1 MPESA
6 ASSRSG
12 TPQASDLPLAALA
25 TLLAAS
31 DDALFVLDGQGHF
44 VYANDAAG
52 ALVGRGGTELLGLSL
67 ETDFAHAFSPRWPE
81 ESRRARQEG
90 RRVEYDAFNPSLGG
104 WVRVQV
110 TPHGEH
116 LAVQLRDVSAQH
128 RSAALQEVT
137 AALARVNSLEE
148 VVQVTLRETAAAAG
162 AYMAALVRPA
172 ADGEHLELVGE
183 NGYSPELRARFTRFP
198 VALDIPP
205 CEVARSGQATYVEGD
220 TFDARYPGSVGV
232 RAEQT
237 RSMAALPLQVDGQ
250 LWGVLALSFREAR
263 RFRPPERAFFEA
275 LVGQCAQAL
284 SRVRAQARLQDE
296 AEALRQLN
304 RSGQMVAA
312 ELDLGRMVQAVTDAG
327 VQLSGAQFGAFFYN
341 VVGDGQESYMLYT
354 LSGVPR
360 EAFSKFPMPRN
371 TQIFAPTFSAQG
383 VVRSNDITQDPRY
396 GHNAPH
402 HGMPAGHLPVR
413 SYLAVPVVSRSG
425 EVMGGLF
432 FGHAETGVFTE
443 RAEELLLALAAQAA
457 VGMDNARL
465 YQQLQDSHR
474 LLEERVEARTR
485 ELEAQAAALEAFVRF
500 TEAAG
505 TSTEVYTLAREAM
518 GVFRGFFAEC
528 SAAYYERDGDLWRAQ
543 VWTEDLEPAVIE
555 SITAGVPV
563 DAPTFADAARTRGP
577 VFVDGWDPTRE
588 QVAATEAYGTVAL
601 YPMVVEG
608 EVVGLLAVG
617 LKGTQQWSEHARA
630 VVRST
635 GRSLN
640 LSLERAAV
648 SLQLQKQRDA
658 LQART
663 QALEAF
669 EGLTRNLT
677 LEADPYSLITRAQ
690 QIMLSLLPEGY
701 SIYWECEGD
710 RWQAKTQLGDLRNAE
725 LQRQVD
731 DGFPYETTRTVRLP
745 FETGEPLYQDEYDRT
760 NDNLDSTVAHISATA
775 SLPVTVGGRVQGVIV
790 VGLFGARH
798 WTATDRA
805 VLATV
810 MRSVGLTLEGAE
822 HARTLQERTRE
833 LERSNADLERFAYV
847 ASHDLQEPLRTIA
860 SFAELI
866 ERRYGGALDD
876 RGRQYLNFVTRGAER
891 MKVLI
896 DDLLVFS
903 RLNVIREPLAPLDLN
918 GPLQD
923 ALDSLH
929 GALERSGAR
938 VTSAPLPEV
947 LGVRSELAQLF
958 QNLLGN
964 AIKFRRE
971 GVTPHIEV
979 QARPAEEGGWQ
990 IEVRDN
996 GIGFEA
1002 HYAERIF
1009 EMFQRL
1015 HGRDRFEG
1023 TGMGLAI
1030 VRKILD
1036 HHGGRVWATS
1046 VPGQGST
1053 FTFTLQAVGEGPQAP
1068 RPGA

>member
-1 MPESA
+1 M
-6 ASSRSG
+6 
-12 TPQASDLPLAALA
+12 TPVHELSLSALA
-25 TLLAAS
+25 SLLAAS
-31 DDALFVLDGQGHF
+31 DDALFVLDEHGRF

-52 ALVGRGGTELLGLSL
+52 AVVGRRGADLSGLSL
-67 ETDFAHAFSPRWPE
+67 ETDFAHAFSPRWLS
-81 ESRRARQEG
+81 ESRRARAEG
-90 RRVEYDAFNPSLGG
+90 RRVEYDAFNPALGG

-110 TPHGEH
+110 TPHGSH
-116 LAVQLRDVSAQH
+116 LAVQLRDVSAQY
-128 RSAALQEVT
+128 RSAALQQIT
-137 AALARVNSLEE
+137 AALAQAGTLAE

-162 AYMAALVRPA
+162 AAMAALVRPT
-172 ADGEHLELVGE
+172 ADGEHLELVGDT
-183 NGYSPELRARFTRFP
+183 GYPPELRARFARFP
-198 VALDIPP
+198 LSLDIPP

-232 RAEQT
+232 RAAQT
-237 RSMAALPLQVDGQ
+237 RSMAALPLSVDGQ
-250 LWGVLALSFREAR
+250 LWGVLALSFRDLR
-263 RFRPPERAFFEA
+263 QFHPHEREFFEA
-275 LVGQCAQAL
+275 LLGQCAQAL
-284 SRVRAQARLQDE
+284 SRVRAQAQLQEE
-296 AEALRQLN
+296 AEALRRLN
-304 RSGQMVAA
+304 HSGQLVAA

-327 VQLSGAQFGAFFYN
+327 VELSGAQFGAFFYN
-341 VVGDGQESYMLYT
+341 VVGEGQESYMLYT

-360 EAFSKFPMPRN
+360 EAFDRFPMPRN
-371 TQIFAPTFSAQG
+371 TQIFAPTFTAQG
-383 VVRSNDITQDPRY
+383 VVRSDDITQDPRY
-396 GHNAPH
+396 GHSAPH

-425 EVMGGLF
+425 EVLGGLF
-432 FGHAETGVFTE
+432 FGHAETGVFTA
-443 RAEELLLALAAQAA
+443 RAEELLQALAAQAA

-474 LLEERVEARTR
+474 LLEARVEARTH

-505 TSTEVYTLAREAM
+505 TTTEVLTLAREAM
-518 GVFRGFFAEC
+518 GVFRRFFAQC
-528 SAAYYERDGDLWRAQ
+528 SAAYYERDGELWRAQ
-543 VWTEDLEPAVIE
+543 VWTEDLEPAVIQ
-555 SITAGVPV
+555 SITAGVPAE
-563 DAPTFADAARTRGP
+563 APTFADAARTRAP
-577 VFVDGWDPTRE
+577 VFVDGWDPAHE

-601 YPMVVEG
+601 YPMVVED

-617 LKGTQQWSEHARA
+617 LKNTRQWGEHSRA

-677 LEADPYSLITRAQ
+677 LEADSYSLITRAQ
-690 QIMLSLLPEGY
+690 HIMLSLLPEGY
-701 SIYWECEGD
+701 SIYWEREGD
-710 RWQAKTQLGDLRNAE
+710 TWQARTQLGDLHSAE

-731 DGFPYETTRTVRLP
+731 AGFPYETTRTVRLP

-760 NDNLDSTVAHISATA
+760 NDGLDSTVAHISATA
-775 SLPVTVGGRVQGVIV
+775 SLPVRVGDRVQGVIV
-790 VGLFGARH
+790 VGLFGARR

-822 HARTLQERTRE
+822 HARALQERTRD

-866 ERRYGGALDD
+866 ERRYGERLDD
-876 RGRQYLNFVTRGAER
+876 RGRQYLQFVTRGAER

-903 RLNVIREPLAPLDLN
+903 RLNVVREPLVPLALA

-929 GALERSGAR
+929 GAAERSGAR
-938 VTSAPLPEV
+938 VTWGALPEV

-971 GVTPHIEV
+971 GASPQIEV
-979 QARPAEEGGWQ
+979 QARPAENGGWQ

-996 GIGFEA
+996 GIGFEVQ
-1002 HYAERIF
+1002 YAERIF

-1036 HHGGRVWATS
+1036 HHGGQIWASS

-1053 FTFTLQAVGEGPQAP
+1053 FTFTLQAA
-1068 RPGA
+1068 PGAAEPPA